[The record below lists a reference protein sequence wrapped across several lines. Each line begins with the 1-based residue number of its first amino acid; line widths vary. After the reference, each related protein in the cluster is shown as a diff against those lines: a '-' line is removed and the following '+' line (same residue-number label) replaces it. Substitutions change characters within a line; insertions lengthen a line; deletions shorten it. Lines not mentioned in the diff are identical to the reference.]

1 MSSLRFWVL
10 VEDVF
15 RILKDT
21 NNLFRSCRGQGDG
34 ANLYKIHRMSQET
47 FKGYQVRKG
56 KGLSGW
62 SLDSKPLMQPRSN
75 EVLVKMKAV
84 AFNFRDIY
92 IIEMGWYPLPV
103 KDQLTPLA
111 DGVGEVVAIGEAVE
125 HIKVGERVSI
135 VMFPYYTDGP
145 FNMDVSPQLGGS
157 LDGTLA
163 EYTLVPSSGVVR
175 LPDHLSWEEGAALP
189 CAGVTAWNALCGG
202 KPLLPGETV
211 LTMGTG
217 GVSLFALQFAKLFGA
232 RVIATTSSESKME
245 RLRQLGADEVINYV
259 DRPDWHQEVMA
270 LTGGEGAHHI
280 IEVGGAGTLARSI
293 QSLHYT
299 GELNMVGWLDKE
311 KPQLDLQVMAGK
323 VVSLR
328 RIAAGHRRHHMEM
341 SKAINFHR
349 LKPVIDRVFPFEQA
363 KEAYAYF
370 LKGQYLGKVI
380 VTLS

>member
-1 MSSLRFWVL
+1 MS
-10 VEDVF
+10 D
-15 RILKDT
+15 
-21 NNLFRSCRGQGDG
+21 Q
-34 ANLYKIHRMSQET
+34 T
-47 FKGYQVRKG
+47 FKAYQVGKG
-56 KGLSGW
+56 KGVSGW
-62 SLDSKPLMQPRSN
+62 SLASKPLIQPGPN

-111 DGVGEVVAIGEAVE
+111 DGVGEVAAIGEAVG
-125 HIKVGERVSI
+125 HVKVGDRVSI
-135 VMFPYYTDGP
+135 VMFPYYADGP
-145 FNMDVSPQLGGS
+145 FSMEVSPQLGGS

-163 EYTLVPSSGVVR
+163 EYALVPSSGVVR
-175 LPDHLSWEEGAALP
+175 LPDHLSWEEGATIP

-232 RVIATTSSESKME
+232 KVIAMTSSAAKMNF
-245 RLRQLGADEVINYV
+245 LKQLGADEVINYV
-259 DRPDWHQEVMA
+259 ERPDWQQEVMA
-270 LTGGEGAHHI
+270 LTGGEGAHHV

-311 KPQLDLQVMAGK
+311 KPQLDINVMAGK
-323 VVSLR
+323 VFSLR

-341 SKAINFHR
+341 SKAINFHG
-349 LKPVIDRVFPFEQA
+349 LKPVIDSVFPFEQA
-363 KEAYAYF
+363 KEAYEYY

-380 VTLS
+380 VTID